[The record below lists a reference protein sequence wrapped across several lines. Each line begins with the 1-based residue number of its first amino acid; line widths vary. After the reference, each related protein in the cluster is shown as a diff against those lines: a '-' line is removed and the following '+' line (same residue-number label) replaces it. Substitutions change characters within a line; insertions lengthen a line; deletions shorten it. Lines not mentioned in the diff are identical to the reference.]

1 MKQHKLQAYYCA
13 AALYEIHDVS
23 PHSGPHY
30 NSCQYAFRKSALMKY
45 YVALSQLSRLI
56 ESTQPC

>member
-13 AALYEIHDVS
+13 AALYEIHNVS

-30 NSCQYAFRKSALMKY
+30 NSRQYAFRKSALMKY
-45 YVALSQLSRLI
+45 YAL
-56 ESTQPC
+56 